1 MADPIIK
8 IGSTGEAV
16 KKAQQALYCRRYL
29 VDLSEVDGVFGP
41 VTRNRV
47 IRYQLD
53 RGVGEFFAF
62 SFPLT
67 VDGIVGPMT
76 WSRLTPPLIKKGS
89 KGNPV
94 FLAQEILKSW
104 GYPDYDPGPVDGD
117 FGKLTETAVKN
128 VQGIL
133 TDCDNVPLKVDG
145 IVGPKTWTALSS

>member
-16 KKAQQALYCRRYL
+16 RKAQQALYCRRYL

-41 VTRNRV
+41 ITRNRV

-53 RGVGEFFAF
+53 RSVGEFFAF
-62 SFPLT
+62 SFPLA

-76 WSRLTPPLIKKGS
+76 WSRLTPPVIKKGS

-94 FLAQEILKSW
+94 FLVQEILKSW
-104 GYPDYDPGPVDGD
+104 
-117 FGKLTETAVKN
+117 
-128 VQGIL
+128 
-133 TDCDNVPLKVDG
+133 
-145 IVGPKTWTALSS
+145 ALSRLRPRTRRRRLRQADRNGGQERPGASSPTATTSR